1 MAQPTVGP
9 AQLVLTASVARR
21 YYLDGRSKLDI
32 ANEFHLSRFKVARLL
47 EHARASG
54 MVHLEIRHPGVIDV
68 DLSGELRDAFGLQ
81 HAIVVD
87 TLADDAVTLRQQ
99 VGAAAAELLSEIV
112 TADDVLGLGW
122 ARSLIA
128 MSRELTRLAPCRV
141 VQLTGALSRPDADD
155 SSSIDLVRDIAR
167 VGGGPAYF
175 FYAPM
180 IVADPTTAGVLRRQP
195 EVARAIDQFGSV
207 TKALVGLGSW
217 TPPYSTVWDAI
228 SPAERAALADLGVC
242 ADVSGVLLD
251 RDGRPVHAPLSDR
264 LIGIDAAQ
272 LHRIPEV
279 IALAYAAEKADAAR
293 AAVRGG
299 YVTALVTHTALARA
313 MLDGA

>member
-1 MAQPTVGP
+1 MAQSSVGP

-32 ANEFHLSRFKVARLL
+32 AQELHLSRFKVARLL
-47 EHARASG
+47 EQARASG

-87 TLADDAVTLRQQ
+87 TLADDDVVLREQ
-99 VGAAAAELLSEIV
+99 VGSAAADLLSEIV

-128 MSRELTRLAPCRV
+128 MSRELRRLAPCRA
-141 VQLTGALSRPDADD
+141 VQLTGALAREPDDG
-155 SSSIDLVRDIAR
+155 SSVDLVRDVAR

-180 IVADPTTAGVLRRQP
+180 IVADATTAAVLRRQP
-195 EVARAIDQFGSV
+195 EVARAMEQCASV
-207 TKALVGLGSW
+207 TKAVVGLGSW
-217 TPPYSTVWDAI
+217 DPPYSTVWDAV
-228 SPAERAALADLGVC
+228 SPAEREQLTDRGVRAEVSGALLDAGGDVLPVPLADRMINIP
-242 ADVSGVLLD
+242 AE
-251 RDGRPVHAPLSDR
+251 
-264 LIGIDAAQ
+264 Q

-279 IALAYAAEKADAAR
+279 IALVYAAQKAG
-293 AAVRGG
+293 AAVAAIRGG
-299 YVTALVTHTALARA
+299 FVTGIVTHTALAKA
-313 MLDGA
+313 MLAHA